1 MALKKSVTYSIT
13 IILLFLTLHTI
24 ESLYAPT
31 VKAAIDSDGDGVNDD
46 IDAFP
51 DDPSRAVICTPGYYG
66 TFFCEPAQPGQYVA
80 VHGALE
86 PSLCPIGSFSDFAGA
101 VSCQPAAPGYFVDS
115 EGAAS
120 QTPCPIGSFSDFA
133 GAVSC
138 QPATPGYFV
147 DSEGAITSIACP
159 EGTYNSVYGAAS
171 CILAPIGTYV
181 NTTAATAPTA
191 CPTGTNTLTIG
202 STSIDDCLNNSLADL
217 PGIITSLGLSHGTEN
232 SLLAKVNNAQAALDR
247 GDTDNAQEKLLSF
260 VDEVKAQQGK
270 KIDEDDA
277 NMLIEFVENILAQL

>member
-101 VSCQPAAPGYFVDS
+101 VSCQPAA
-115 EGAAS
+115 
-120 QTPCPIGSFSDFA
+120 
-133 GAVSC
+133 
-138 QPATPGYFV
+138 PGYFV